1 MGSTNNMDRVDKEP
15 NSTEGWS
22 ESSAAADV
30 GSASDANQSRRR
42 LVRGAAALAPLVLT
56 LRSGALAAASCTGAK
71 AFGTLRKE
79 GQNWRIDNA
88 TGPLADGDICV
99 TSAAQCSTTPPK
111 VAKGQGE
118 RNGTVMQQGANYR
131 CDGGNNYRDG
141 EPVAILSSASAISL
155 YGAR

>member
-1 MGSTNNMDRVDKEP
+1 MDRVDKEP

-71 AFGTLRKE
+71 AFATLQQQ
-79 GQNWRIDNA
+79 GQSQNWLINNA
-88 TGPLADGDICV
+88 SGPIADGDICV